1 MFPRNC
7 LKIKETSLPPH
18 FWKDLLP
25 FVFLVVTFNLS
36 IPPFIRNDCLEEQL
50 LGKVRFSRG
59 AIILGEQTII
69 CSVTQPSA
77 FWIWFDNSILSF
89 DSKIWFVNLIYGFD
103 SMILGEHLPWHA
115 ILNFVDLINNQQLN
129 QVLSNGTI
137 FHRILRYSDK
147 QMWHLNTFWRAGW
160 DTAVSRFL
168 SRDQQLCRFNR
179 ITGRPQSKECIYFDM
194 PGYEAQISHMSTV
207 GKVKGGPSLQ
217 KVWHPLIYDCI
228 VAIQRHRH
236 SGNLL
241 KSVEAERYGAKDL
254 PMYIVPLCK
263 STPASLTVCTLGL
276 GLIRLFADQ

>member
-103 SMILGEHLPWHA
+103 SIILGEHLPWHA
-115 ILNFVDLINNQQLN
+115 ILNFVDLINNQQFN
-129 QVLSNGTI
+129 QLLSNGTFSTEYWDI
-137 FHRILRYSDK
+137 QTSRCDIWILFGE
-147 QMWHLNTFWRAGW
+147 LAG
-160 DTAVSRFL
+160 T
-168 SRDQQLCRFNR
+168 
-179 ITGRPQSKECIYFDM
+179 
-194 PGYEAQISHMSTV
+194 
-207 GKVKGGPSLQ
+207 
-217 KVWHPLIYDCI
+217 
-228 VAIQRHRH
+228 
-236 SGNLL
+236 
-241 KSVEAERYGAKDL
+241 
-254 PMYIVPLCK
+254 PLCPVFCHAIN
-263 STPASLTVCTLGL
+263 SFV
-276 GLIRLFADQ
+276 GLIE